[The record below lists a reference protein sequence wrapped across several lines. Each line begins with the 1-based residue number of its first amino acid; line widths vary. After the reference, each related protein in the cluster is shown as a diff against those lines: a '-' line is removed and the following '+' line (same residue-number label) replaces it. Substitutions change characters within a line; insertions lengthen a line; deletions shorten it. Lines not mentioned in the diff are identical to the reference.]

1 MPKVS
6 DMEGIEHN
14 APKTTHTMLWLYLL
28 FAVAAG
34 AMLPFQFGI
43 NAQLSNWVDSPI
55 RAAFISFL
63 VGTIALLIISAFVR
77 KPLPSLARLGDVPWW
92 VWIGG
97 VLGAF
102 YVGGSIVTAPKLGAV
117 TLAAAIVFGQTL
129 ASVLVDQFGW
139 VGFKE
144 HHASPG
150 RLVGVLLVA
159 TGVVLVRAF

>member
-1 MPKVS
+1 
-6 DMEGIEHN
+6 
-14 APKTTHTMLWLYLL
+14 MLWLYLL

-43 NAQLSNWVDSPI
+43 NAQLSTWVGSPV
-55 RAAFISFL
+55 RAAFVSFL

-92 VWIGG
+92 AWIGG
-97 VLGAF
+97 LLGAF
-102 YVGGSIVTAPKLGAV
+102 YVAGSIFTAPKLGAV

-129 ASVLVDQFGW
+129 ASVLVDQFGL

>member
-1 MPKVS
+1 MV
-6 DMEGIEHN
+6 
-14 APKTTHTMLWLYLL
+14 WLYLL

-55 RAAFISFL
+55 RAAFVSFL

-97 VLGAF
+97 LLGAF
-102 YVGGSIVTAPKLGAV
+102 YVAGSIVTAPKLGAV
-117 TLAAAIVFGQTL
+117 TLAVAIVFGQTL

-139 VGFKE
+139 VGFEE

-150 RLVGVLLVA
+150 RLAGVLLVA
-159 TGVVLVRAF
+159 SGVVLVRAF

>member
-1 MPKVS
+1 MV
-6 DMEGIEHN
+6 
-14 APKTTHTMLWLYLL
+14 WLYLL

-34 AMLPFQFGI
+34 AMLPFQFGV
-43 NAQLSNWVDSPI
+43 NSQLAHWVGSPI
-55 RAAFISFL
+55 RAAFVSFL
-63 VGTIALLIISAFVR
+63 VGTIALLIVSAFVR

-97 VLGAF
+97 LLGAF
-102 YVGGSIVTAPKLGAV
+102 YVAGSIVTAPKLGAV

-144 HHASPG
+144 QHASPG
-150 RLVGVLLVA
+150 RLVGVALVA

>member
-1 MPKVS
+1 
-6 DMEGIEHN
+6 
-14 APKTTHTMLWLYLL
+14 MLWLYLL

-43 NAQLSNWVDSPI
+43 NAQLSNWVGSPI
-55 RAAFISFL
+55 RAAFVSFL
-63 VGTIALLIISAFVR
+63 VGTIVLLIISVFVR
-77 KPLPSLARLGDVPWW
+77 KPLPALERLGDVPWW

-97 VLGAF
+97 LLGAF
-102 YVGGSIVTAPKLGAV
+102 YVAGSIVTAPKLGAV
-117 TLAAAIVFGQTL
+117 TLVAAIVFGQTL

-150 RLVGVLLVA
+150 RLAGVVLVA
-159 TGVVLVRAF
+159 AGVVLVRAF

>member
-1 MPKVS
+1 MV
-6 DMEGIEHN
+6 
-14 APKTTHTMLWLYLL
+14 WLYLL

-34 AMLPFQFGI
+34 AMLPFQFGV
-43 NAQLSNWVDSPI
+43 NAQLSHWVGSPI
-55 RAAFISFL
+55 RAAFVSFL
-63 VGTIALLIISAFVR
+63 VGTIALLIVSAFVR
-77 KPLPSLARLGDVPWW
+77 KPLPSLARLGHVPWW

-97 VLGAF
+97 LLGAF
-102 YVGGSIVTAPKLGAV
+102 YVAGSIVTAPKLGAV

-144 HHASPG
+144 QHASPG
-150 RLVGVLLVA
+150 RLVGVVLVA

>member
-1 MPKVS
+1 M
-6 DMEGIEHN
+6 
-14 APKTTHTMLWLYLL
+14 AWLYLL
-28 FAVAAG
+28 FAVAAD

-43 NAQLSNWVDSPI
+43 NAQLSHWVDSPI
-55 RAAFISFL
+55 RAAFVSFL

-77 KPLPSLARLGDVPWW
+77 KPLPSVARLGDVPWW

-97 VLGAF
+97 LLGAF
-102 YVGGSIVTAPKLGAV
+102 YVVGSIVTAPQLGAV

-129 ASVLVDQFGW
+129 ASVLVDQFDW

-150 RLVGVLLVA
+150 RLLGVVLVA
-159 TGVVLVRAF
+159 GGVVLVRAF

>member
-1 MPKVS
+1 MV
-6 DMEGIEHN
+6 
-14 APKTTHTMLWLYLL
+14 WLYLL

-43 NAQLSNWVDSPI
+43 NAQLSNWVGSPI

-63 VGTIALLIISAFVR
+63 VGTIALLILSAFVR
-77 KPLPSLARLGDVPWW
+77 KPLPSLTRLGDVPWW

-97 VLGAF
+97 LLGAF
-102 YVGGSIVTAPKLGAV
+102 YVAGSIVTAPKLGAV

-144 HHASPG
+144 QHASPG

>member
-1 MPKVS
+1 MV
-6 DMEGIEHN
+6 
-14 APKTTHTMLWLYLL
+14 WLYLL
-28 FAVAAG
+28 FAVAAV
-34 AMLPFQFGI
+34 AMLPLQFGI
-43 NAQLSNWVDSPI
+43 NSQLSNWVGSPI
-55 RAAFISFL
+55 RAAFVSFL

-97 VLGAF
+97 LLGAF
-102 YVGGSIVTAPKLGAV
+102 YVAGSIVTAPKLGAV

-144 HHASPG
+144 QHASPG

>member
-1 MPKVS
+1 MV
-6 DMEGIEHN
+6 
-14 APKTTHTMLWLYLL
+14 WLYLL

-43 NAQLSNWVDSPI
+43 NAQLSNWVGSPI

-92 VWIGG
+92 AWIGG
-97 VLGAF
+97 LLGAF
-102 YVGGSIVTAPKLGAV
+102 YVAGSIFTAPKLGAV

-129 ASVLVDQFGW
+129 ASVLVDQFGL

>member
-1 MPKVS
+1 MV
-6 DMEGIEHN
+6 
-14 APKTTHTMLWLYLL
+14 WLYLL

-34 AMLPFQFGI
+34 AMLPFQFGV
-43 NAQLSNWVDSPI
+43 NAQLSNWVGSPI

-63 VGTIALLIISAFVR
+63 VGTIALLILSAFVR

-97 VLGAF
+97 LLGAF
-102 YVGGSIVTAPKLGAV
+102 YVAGSIVTAPKLGAV

-129 ASVLVDQFGW
+129 ASVLVDQYGW
-139 VGFKE
+139 VGFE
-144 HHASPG
+144 RQHASPG

>member
-1 MPKVS
+1 MV
-6 DMEGIEHN
+6 
-14 APKTTHTMLWLYLL
+14 WLYLL

-34 AMLPFQFGI
+34 TMLPFQFGI
-43 NAQLSNWVDSPI
+43 NAQLSHWVGSPI
-55 RAAFISFL
+55 RAAFVSFL
-63 VGTIALLIISAFVR
+63 VGTIALLIVSAFVR

-97 VLGAF
+97 LLGAF
-102 YVGGSIVTAPKLGAV
+102 YVAGSIVTAPKLGAV
-117 TLAAAIVFGQTL
+117 TLAAAIIFGQTV

-150 RLVGVLLVA
+150 RLVGVLLVGV
-159 TGVVLVRAF
+159 GVVLVRAF

>member
-1 MPKVS
+1 MV
-6 DMEGIEHN
+6 
-14 APKTTHTMLWLYLL
+14 WLYLL

-43 NAQLSNWVDSPI
+43 NAQLSSWVNSPI
-55 RAAFISFL
+55 RAAFVSFL
-63 VGTIALLIISAFVR
+63 VGTIALLILSAFVR

-97 VLGAF
+97 LLGAC
-102 YVGGSIVTAPKLGAV
+102 YVTGSIVAAPKLGAV

-129 ASVLVDQFGW
+129 ASVVVDQYGW
-139 VGFKE
+139 VGFEKQ
-144 HHASPG
+144 HASPG
-150 RLVGVLLVA
+150 RLIGVLLVA

>member
-1 MPKVS
+1 MV
-6 DMEGIEHN
+6 
-14 APKTTHTMLWLYLL
+14 WLYLL

-34 AMLPFQFGI
+34 AMLPFQFGV
-43 NAQLSNWVDSPI
+43 NAQLAHWLGSPV
-55 RAAFISFL
+55 RAAFVSFL

-77 KPLPSLARLGDVPWW
+77 KPLPSLDRLGNVPWW

-97 VLGAF
+97 LLGAF
-102 YVGGSIVTAPKLGAV
+102 YVAGSIVTAPKLGAV
-117 TLAAAIVFGQTL
+117 TLAAAIIFGQTL

-150 RLVGVLLVA
+150 RLAGVVLVA
-159 TGVVLVRAF
+159 VGVVLVRAF